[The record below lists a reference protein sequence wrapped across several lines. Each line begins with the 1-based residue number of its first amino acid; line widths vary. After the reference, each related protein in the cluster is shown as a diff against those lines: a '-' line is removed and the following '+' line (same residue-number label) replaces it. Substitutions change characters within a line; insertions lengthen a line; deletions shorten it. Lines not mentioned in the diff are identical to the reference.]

1 MLKGF
6 EKESFSAEDG
16 LQARYEVDAFHAD
29 YCAVLDENNIE
40 QWPEFFTEDCFY
52 RVTERE
58 NADLNLPVGL
68 VYAEGRAM
76 LQDRAVAIGR
86 TQMFAPRNL
95 LHFISNIR
103 ILAVGGGAITSV
115 ANYLLLQTLIEGPTT
130 IHQAGRV
137 YDKFIR
143 SEGRLLI
150 KERQAVYDTAI
161 IANDLVYPI

>member
-6 EKESFSAEDG
+6 SKHTFSSAEG
-16 LQARYEVDAFHAD
+16 AQARGEVEAFHAE
-29 YCAVLDENNIE
+29 YCAALDENDIE
-40 QWPEFFTEDCFY
+40 RWPEFFTKDCFY

-68 VYAEGRAM
+68 IYAEGRAM

-95 LHFISNIR
+95 LHMISNIR
-103 ILAVGGGAITSV
+103 ILSVSVDAISAV
-115 ANYLLLQTLIEGPTT
+115 ANYLLLQTLVEGPTT
-130 IHQAGRV
+130 IHQAGRI
-137 YDKFIR
+137 YDRFVR
-143 SEGRLLI
+143 VDGGLLI

>member
-6 EKESFSAEDG
+6 SKHTFSSADG
-16 LQARYEVDAFHAD
+16 AQARNEVDAFHAE
-29 YCAVLDENNIE
+29 YCAALDENDIE
-40 QWPEFFTEDCFY
+40 RWPEFFTEDCFY

-68 VYAEGRAM
+68 IYAEGRAM

-95 LHFISNIR
+95 LHMISNIR
-103 ILAVGGGAITSV
+103 ILSVSAEAISAI
-115 ANYLLLQTLIEGPTT
+115 ANYLLLQTLVEGPTT
-130 IHQAGRV
+130 IHQAGRI
-137 YDKFIR
+137 YDRFVR
-143 SEGRLLI
+143 VDGRLLI

>member
-6 EKESFSAEDG
+6 EKDKFSDADG
-16 LQARYEVDAFHAD
+16 FQARNEVDVFHSE
-29 YCAVLDENNIE
+29 YCSVLDGNNIE
-40 QWPEFFTEDCFY
+40 QWPDFFTEDCFY

-68 VYAEGRAM
+68 IYAEGRAM

-86 TQMFAPRNL
+86 TQMFAPRSL
-95 LHFISNIR
+95 LHMISNIR
-103 ILAVGGGAITSV
+103 ILGVSASEITAV
-115 ANYLLLQTLIEGPTT
+115 ANYLLLQTLVEGATT

-137 YDKFIR
+137 YDRFAR
-143 SEGRLLI
+143 LEGRLLI